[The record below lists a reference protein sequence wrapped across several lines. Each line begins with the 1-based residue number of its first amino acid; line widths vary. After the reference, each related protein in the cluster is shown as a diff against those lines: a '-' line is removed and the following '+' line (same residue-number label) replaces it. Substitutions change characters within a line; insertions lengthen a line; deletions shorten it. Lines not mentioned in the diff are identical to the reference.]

1 VPGAF
6 NPGVQEVNFSLNH
19 RKPAAVT
26 TGSAGTPQMA
36 PYKIKPTLRLV
47 CAWLFLNI
55 LMNLNY
61 PAQEQNLMSLFLISP
76 EILFTV
82 GALCAAIWLGMPLH
96 WAIYLPLTA
105 IVIFF
110 RFFRVADDMVPLYFF
125 RTFNLYIDSQF
136 LPDLIHLLYNT
147 LPLKTFI
154 TYSVLSLLL
163 TAGIIFGVWWSFKA
177 IHQSLAGFKKGRLIL
192 GTIIAVLGIP
202 LLFSGTAPNRPIPIF
217 HKGFFHRMAEELD
230 FILHVRG
237 YRTQKL
243 QAINQSTLKLQRTP
257 RSLDKLAGAEVYLVF
272 IESYGHTVFADARHF
287 SMIRPILKQY
297 ETELA
302 DEGFSVYSSFLRSPA
317 FGGSSWLAHGTVASG
332 VDLSSQLVYDLLV
345 TSDAE
350 TMAHLF
356 NQAGYRTISV
366 MPGTQWPWPEG
377 KFFGYQKHYFA
388 WDFEYNGP
396 QFGWSTMA
404 DQYILQY
411 IYQKEILSRR
421 QPLFIE
427 FVLISSHAP
436 FHRQPPYLENW
447 SQIGDGRIYHQEP
460 MVTFPVIWP
469 DLTNASEAYVTSIAY
484 VMKVLKSF
492 IEQYV
497 KDDTL
502 IIIMGDHQP
511 NVQITGPDSTW
522 SVPVHVISRN
532 QRFLK
537 PFEKKGYTPGLIP
550 KQPPPHPGMQT
561 FFWNFL
567 NDFSTSFAR
576 AK

>member
-1 VPGAF
+1 
-6 NPGVQEVNFSLNH
+6 
-19 RKPAAVT
+19 
-26 TGSAGTPQMA
+26 
-36 PYKIKPTLRLV
+36 
-47 CAWLFLNI
+47 
-55 LMNLNY
+55 MNLNY
-61 PAQEQNLMSLFLISP
+61 PAQGQNLISLFLISP
-76 EILFTV
+76 EVLFTV

-96 WAIYLPLTA
+96 RALYLPLTA

-110 RFFRVADDMVPLYFF
+110 RFFRVGDELVPMYFF

-136 LPDLIHLLYNT
+136 LPDLIHLLYHT

-163 TAGIIFGVWWSFKA
+163 TAGMICGVWWSFKA
-177 IHQSLAGFKKGRLIL
+177 IHLSVAGFKKGRLIL
-192 GTIIAVLGIP
+192 GTLIAVLGIQ
-202 LLFSGTAPNRPIPIF
+202 LLFSGTAPNRRIPVF
-217 HKGFFHRMAEELD
+217 NKGFFHRIAEELD
-230 FILHVRG
+230 FILHVKG

-243 QAINQSTLKLQRTP
+243 QVINQSSLKLQNTP
-257 RSLDKLAGAEVYLVF
+257 RSLDKLAGADVYLVF

-287 SMIRPILKQY
+287 SMIRPVLKQY

-302 DEGFSVYSSFLRSPA
+302 AEGFSIYSSYLRSPA

-332 VDLSSQLVYDLLV
+332 VDLASQLVYDLLV

-350 TMAHLF
+350 TIAHLF

-396 QFGWSTMA
+396 QFGWSPMA
-404 DQYILQY
+404 DQYVLQY
-411 IYQKEILSRR
+411 IYQKEILPRR

-447 SQIGDGRIYHQEP
+447 SQIGDGRIYHQKP

-469 DLTNASEAYVTSIAY
+469 DLTNASEAYVTSIVY

-492 IEQYV
+492 IEQYL

-511 NVQITGPDSTW
+511 NVQITGTDSTW

-532 QRFLK
+532 QRLLK
-537 PFEKKGYTPGLIP
+537 PFEKKGYTAGLIP

-567 NDFSTSFAR
+567 NDFSTSLAR